1 MRNSISIKIVSLSVK
16 IKSVI
21 GLYVVPTSNCCVCSD
36 AYLCGIPCRVVSK
49 PYIKKC
55 NLIGI
60 GEVDEKVVDVVSLLT
75 GIKYTTY
82 AEWCDVYLFAEDAI
96 KNSKLKTEYDQT
108 VSSIIGMKYYP
119 KDNSYIED
127 KNGNWKSLI
136 GKETVVCSLPYVAKT
151 DTGKEK
157 TFVNVM
163 YQGNVYRTLFEEWC
177 FYEDDREPFDDE
189 AFYRL

>member
-1 MRNSISIKIVSLSVK
+1 MKNSISIKIISLSVN
-16 IKSVI
+16 IKSAI
-21 GLYVVPTSNCCVCSD
+21 GLYVVPTSNCCDCGV
-36 AYLCGIPCRVVSK
+36 YLTGIPCKVVSE

-55 NLIGI
+55 NIIGI
-60 GEVDEKVVDVVSLLT
+60 GEVDEKMVDVVSLLT
-75 GIKYTTY
+75 GIQYTIY
-82 AEWCDVYLFAEDAI
+82 AEWCDVYLFADDAI

-151 DTGKEK
+151 DTGKER

-177 FYEDDREPFDDE
+177 FYKDDRELVG
-189 AFYRL
+189 Y

>member
-1 MRNSISIKIVSLSVK
+1 MKNSISIKIISLSVN
-16 IKSVI
+16 IKSGI
-21 GLYVVPTSNCCVCSD
+21 GLYVVPTSNCCDSV
-36 AYLCGIPCRVVSK
+36 AYLTGIPCKIVSK

-55 NLIGI
+55 NIIGI

-75 GIKYTTY
+75 GIKYTIY
-82 AEWCDVYLFAEDAI
+82 AELYDDYLFSEDAI

-127 KNGNWKSLI
+127 NNGNWKSLF

-151 DTGKEK
+151 GTGKEY

-163 YQGNVYRTLFEEWC
+163 YHGNVYRTLFQEWC
-177 FYEDDREPFDDE
+177 FYKEDREFDR
-189 AFYRL
+189 YI

>member
-1 MRNSISIKIVSLSVK
+1 MRNSISIKIISLPVK

-21 GLYVVPTSNCCVCSD
+21 GLYVVPTSNDCDSNS
-36 AYLCGIPCRVVSK
+36 YLYGIPCRVVSK

-55 NLIGI
+55 NLIGG
-60 GEVDEKVVDVVSLLT
+60 GEFDENVVDVVSLLT
-75 GIKYTTY
+75 GIKYTIY
-82 AEWCDVYLFAEDAI
+82 AEWCNVYLFAEDAI
-96 KNSKLKTEYDQT
+96 ENSKLKTEYDQT

-127 KNGNWKSLI
+127 EYGNWKSLL
-136 GKETVVCSLPYVAKT
+136 GKETVVCSLPYVGKT

-163 YQGNVYRTLFEEWC
+163 YQGNVYRTLFEEWW
-177 FYEDDREPFDDE
+177 FYKDDRE
-189 AFYRL
+189 LGWH

>member
-1 MRNSISIKIVSLSVK
+1 M
-16 IKSVI
+16 
-21 GLYVVPTSNCCVCSD
+21 
-36 AYLCGIPCRVVSK
+36 
-49 PYIKKC
+49 
-55 NLIGI
+55 
-60 GEVDEKVVDVVSLLT
+60 VDVVSLLT
-75 GIKYTTY
+75 GIKYTIY

-96 KNSKLKTEYDQT
+96 ENSKLKTEYDQT
-108 VSSIIGMKYYP
+108 VSSIIGKKYYP

-177 FYEDDREPFDDE
+177 FYKDDREPFDDE

>member
-1 MRNSISIKIVSLSVK
+1 MRNSISIKNISLAVN

-21 GLYVVPTSNCCVCSD
+21 GLYVVPTSNWCD
-36 AYLCGIPCRVVSK
+36 NDTYLCGIPCRVVSK

-55 NLIGI
+55 NIISI
-60 GEVDEKVVDVVSLLT
+60 GEEDKKVIDVVSLLT
-75 GIKYTTY
+75 GIRYTIN

-127 KNGNWKSLI
+127 KNGNWKSLF
-136 GKETVVCSLPYVAKT
+136 GKETVVCGIPYIAKT

-177 FYEDDREPFDDE
+177 FYKEDRKLDL
-189 AFYRL
+189 YNIW

>member
-1 MRNSISIKIVSLSVK
+1 MYNSISITVLFKTKPSVMG
-16 IKSVI
+16 IY
-21 GLYVVPTSNCCVCSD
+21 LYVVPTSNFCDSN

-60 GEVDEKVVDVVSLLT
+60 GEVDKKVVDVVSLLT

-96 KNSKLKTEYDQT
+96 ENSKLKTEYDQT
-108 VSSIIGMKYYP
+108 VSSIIGKKYYP
-119 KDNSYIED
+119 RDNSYIED

-151 DTGKEK
+151 DTGKEH

-177 FYEDDREPFDDE
+177 FYKDDRELDW
-189 AFYRL
+189 Y